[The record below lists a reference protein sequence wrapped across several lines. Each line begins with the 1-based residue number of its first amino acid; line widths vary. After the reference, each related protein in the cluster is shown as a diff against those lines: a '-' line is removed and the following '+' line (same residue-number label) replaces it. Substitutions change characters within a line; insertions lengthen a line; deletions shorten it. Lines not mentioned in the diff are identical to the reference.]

1 MSRFEQSIL
10 DRLPSNSETLLN
22 SVNSKIM
29 FLNFFKALCSVVLW
43 SKYHFFQTM
52 HRQKIIF
59 FTFCWNAFVA
69 HFLVLLRLSVY
80 RYFDQKYKFFNS
92 SIDRKPYFQFFLSS
106 NFFDHWQKIST
117 ISDARFFKQNSTFWS
132 NLIKSSFSYALYVT
146 SWQLFWRFFGIL
158 LTLKYPKM
166 WRNSV
171 TTKSEKGD
179 LLSMHELEK
188 LGFWSKY
195 HWTESLKKV
204 PKHDFPFYTV
214 EKRFKIWSRAAYDLL
229 LQ

>member
-106 NFFDHWQKIST
+106 HFLDHEKNEKILPKIPKIQKLENYYLKS
-117 ISDARFFKQNSTFWS
+117 
-132 NLIKSSFSYALYVT
+132 LIKFQISK
-146 SWQLFWRFFGIL
+146 L
-158 LTLKYPKM
+158 LNY
-166 WRNSV
+166 
-171 TTKSEKGD
+171 
-179 LLSMHELEK
+179 
-188 LGFWSKY
+188 
-195 HWTESLKKV
+195 
-204 PKHDFPFYTV
+204 
-214 EKRFKIWSRAAYDLL
+214 
-229 LQ
+229 